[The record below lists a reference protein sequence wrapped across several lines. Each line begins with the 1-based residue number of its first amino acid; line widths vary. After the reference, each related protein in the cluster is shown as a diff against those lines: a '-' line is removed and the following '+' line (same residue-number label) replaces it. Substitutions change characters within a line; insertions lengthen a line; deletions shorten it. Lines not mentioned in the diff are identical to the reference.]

1 MSLSSL
7 VSRTSL
13 RSDEGDKD
21 DLSSHVHKLRYF
33 TNSSDVFSSVFNSES
48 KTLVESLSD
57 DISIKD
63 ENLFGASAGLVEVSL
78 HGFSKSRFTSSGETG
93 EPVSA
98 SLLNGDVGRYE
109 MLKVLECLCHYL
121 SFSY

>member
-13 RSDEGDKD
+13 GSDEGDED

-33 TNSSDVFSSVFNSES
+33 TNSSDVFGSVFNRES

-78 HGFSKSRFTSSGETG
+78 HGFSESGFTTSGESS
-93 EPVSA
+93 EPVGS
-98 SLLNGDVGRYE
+98 SLFDRDVLLDEGF
-109 MLKVLECLCHYL
+109 VLECCHRYL
-121 SFSY
+121 